1 MSILKC
7 GHKKEISFIY
17 CYRYCNVI
25 KLIYKLINKD
35 EEKKQRHPIL

>member
-1 MSILKC
+1 MWTQK
-7 GHKKEISFIY
+7 GNPFIY